1 VYYPTP
7 VNTLVHTATAT
18 ELVSPLALNHMPKPF
33 MVVSAPFDL
42 MDDMW
47 AEDKS
52 DTAILDK
59 QDKVRKDYQD
69 NVDKTDD
76 KLSKQKGPWGMF
88 AQK

>member
-1 VYYPTP
+1 
-7 VNTLVHTATAT
+7 
-18 ELVSPLALNHMPKPF
+18 
-33 MVVSAPFDL
+33 